1 MIAYSTEFSM
11 IDKVDL
17 DHDGKVS
24 EQEVAQ
30 FEKISQAHLANERD
44 HNHIRLAWA
53 AMMSI
58 IVVTFL
64 LFTPFV
70 TVEKIAALKEIID
83 LFYIAQ
89 ASVIGFYMGAK
100 TYLDRNK

>member
-1 MIAYSTEFSM
+1 MM
-11 IDKVDL
+11 DKVDL
-17 DHDGKVS
+17 DHDGKIS
-24 EQEVAQ
+24 EQEVIQ
-30 FEKISQAHLANERD
+30 FEKLSKTRLENDRD
-44 HNHIRLAWA
+44 QNHIRLAWA
-53 AMMSI
+53 AMISI
-58 IVVTFL
+58 IVITLL

-70 TVEKIAALKEIID
+70 SVEKIIALKEILD

>member
-1 MIAYSTEFSM
+1 MM
-11 IDKVDL
+11 DKVDL
-17 DHDGKVS
+17 DHDGKIS
-24 EQEVAQ
+24 EQEVIQ
-30 FEKISQAHLANERD
+30 FEKLSKTCLENDRD
-44 HNHIRLAWA
+44 QNHIRLAWA
-53 AMMSI
+53 AMISI
-58 IVVTFL
+58 IVITLL

-70 TVEKIAALKEIID
+70 SVEKIIALKEILD